1 MSDETPE
8 KKPAAKKPA
17 APKKPAAKTPA
28 APKAPAAKKPAAT
41 QPKRVPAKA
50 AVEPDARVPESP
62 VAAAAAA
69 AGTAATKPIT
79 PVVAKPKKTPA
90 KQTQPTEVIPPADAP
105 AAEVPATA
113 SAAPAETTTAEPQVV
128 VVDAPARKRRRWPFV
143 VGGIVLL
150 LVILLVVGYFVGESY
165 ARSKAIETI
174 KAKVVA
180 VLGVQDPSTVKVDIG
195 SGPVLFQALAGKL
208 NEVNVTADEV
218 VFGELSGAATL
229 HAEDVPLDAN
239 AKTKSLD
246 ITFALPEDQV
256 ASQLTAALGD
266 IKPDSV
272 ALEEPEITV
281 DTTID
286 LFFFKLP
293 VGVGLEPSAEDGQLV
308 FTPTTVK
315 LGDQDYTPAELRD
328 ELGNLAE
335 PFLAANTLCVSDA
348 LPVALTVTDVDV
360 VGKELV
366 LKIEGDQVALGG
378 PDMSTKGSCDG

>member
-41 QPKRVPAKA
+41 QPKRVPAKP

-272 ALEEPEITV
+272 ALQEPEITV